1 VKRTH
6 WLSIGLFICAL
17 VAIFITGS
25 QSTAQEGE
33 PTPTPAFS
41 YINVEA
47 ARVRAAP
54 DETALSI
61 GTLLRDARVIPY
73 NRDESG
79 AWVLVEY
86 AQSFGWI
93 RRDLAVWVENI
104 DALPILT
111 TDNLTPTPAPRTP
124 SPTPRLVT
132 LTPVGSYIIARVN
145 VYVRTGPGLSF
156 TPLGVLTPG
165 SVVEPLNIDE
175 TGTWVL
181 IRYTYDQ
188 REEGSTEIRTI
199 DGFGWVT
206 RNVVLWVIDINE
218 LPILYDDALTP
229 TATFT
234 PSFTPSATPSETTSP
249 TFTPSPTV
257 TNTPTATITPSLTN
271 TDIPTETPSPTATNT
286 EFPSETPSA
295 TVTNTDMPSETPSA
309 TVTNTDAPT
318 ETPAEITQVVVV
330 NTDMP
335 SETATNTE
343 FPSETP
349 PPTATNTDT
358 PSETLSATA
367 TNTDAPTETPAEI
380 TQAVVVNTDM
390 PSETAT
396 NTEFPSETPP
406 PTATNTDTP
415 SETPSATVTNTD
427 TPIETA
433 TPTLSGDAT
442 AIDSPLGMNTETPT
456 LTNTDEPTITLLP
469 EETEL
474 PLGVGTEII
483 GLLPATETPTVA
495 VAIAQNATETP
506 LTSVS
511 IDEPLTT
518 TSALPIEAIFAGSV
532 LGIIILYVVL
542 YLRGQL
548 AVERYAN
555 GFVVDN
561 CPVCRKGHLEV
572 ETRIVRWMGIPRPRR
587 TVRCDNCRSLLRE
600 TGAHRWRYAVDKLAN
615 LAMYDRYNGLEV
627 DERTLQKLSENP
639 IRPSGED

>member
-1 VKRTH
+1 MKRTH

-61 GTLLRDARVIPY
+61 GTLLRDARVTPY

-79 AWVLVEY
+79 GWVLVEY

-111 TDNLTPTPAPRTP
+111 SDSLTPTPAPRTP

-132 LTPVGSYIIARVN
+132 LTPAGSYIIARVN

-181 IRYTYDQ
+181 IRYTYNQ
-188 REEGSTEIRTI
+188 REEGSTETRAI

-206 RNVVLWVIDINE
+206 RNVVLWIIDINE

-234 PSFTPSATPSETTSP
+234 PSFTPSATPSETSSP
-249 TFTPSPTV
+249 TVTPSPTV
-257 TNTPTATITPSLTN
+257 TNTPTATVTPSPTNTDIPTETPSPTVTNTDIPTETATNTDAPSETPSPTMANTDIPTETPAEITQAVVINTDVPTETATNTDIPTETPSATATN

-286 EFPSETPSA
+286 DIPTETPAEMTQAVVANTDIPSETPSATATNTDIPSETPSATATNTDIPTETPSA
-295 TVTNTDMPSETPSA
+295 TVTNTDI
-309 TVTNTDAPT
+309 
-318 ETPAEITQVVVV
+318 PAE
-330 NTDMP
+330 
-335 SETATNTE
+335 S
-343 FPSETP
+343 
-349 PPTATNTDT
+349 
-358 PSETLSATA
+358 
-367 TNTDAPTETPAEI
+367 
-380 TQAVVVNTDM
+380 
-390 PSETAT
+390 
-396 NTEFPSETPP
+396 
-406 PTATNTDTP
+406 
-415 SETPSATVTNTD
+415 
-427 TPIETA
+427 A

-442 AIDSPLGMNTETPT
+442 AIDVPLVVNTETPT
-456 LTNTDEPTITLLP
+456 LTNTDEPTSTP
-469 EETEL
+469 FSDETE
-474 PLGVGTEII
+474 PVGTEVI
-483 GLLPATETPTVA
+483 GLLPATETQTLEAGVA
-495 VAIAQNATETP
+495 SNATESP
-506 LTSVS
+506 LTSATV
-511 IDEPLTT
+511 DEPATPT
-518 TSALPIEAIFAGSV
+518 ASLPIEAILAGGA
-532 LGIIILYVVL
+532 LGIIILYVLL
-542 YLRGQL
+542 YLRGQA
-548 AVERYAN
+548 AVDRYTN
-555 GFVVDN
+555 GFVVDT

-600 TGAHRWRYAVDKLAN
+600 TGNHRWRYAVDKLAN

-627 DERTLQKLSENP
+627 DERTLQKLAENP

>member
-181 IRYTYDQ
+181 IRYTYNQ

-309 TVTNTDAPT
+309 TVTNMDAPT

-330 NTDMP
+330 TTDMP

-349 PPTATNTDT
+349 PPTATNTD
-358 PSETLSATA
+358 
-367 TNTDAPTETPAEI
+367 
-380 TQAVVVNTDM
+380 M
-390 PSETAT
+390 PSET
-396 NTEFPSETPP
+396 S
-406 PTATNTDTP
+406 
-415 SETPSATVTNTD
+415 SATVTNTD

-542 YLRGQL
+542 YLRGQS

>member
-1 VKRTH
+1 MKRTH

-17 VAIFITGS
+17 VAIFITS
-25 QSTAQEGE
+25 NQSTAQEGE

-41 YINVEA
+41 YIQVEA

-54 DETALSI
+54 NETALSI
-61 GTLLRDARVIPY
+61 GTLLRDVRVIPY

-79 AWVLVEY
+79 AWILVEY

-124 SPTPRLVT
+124 SATPRLVT
-132 LTPVGSYIIARVN
+132 LTPVGSYITARVN

-156 TPLGVLTPG
+156 TPLGILTPG

-181 IRYTYDQ
+181 IRYTYNH
-188 REEGSTEIRTI
+188 REEDSTEIRVI

-218 LPILYDDALTP
+218 LPILYDNALTP

-234 PSFTPSATPSETTSP
+234 PSFTPSATPSETNSP

-257 TNTPTATITPSLTN
+257 TNTATATITPSLTN
-271 TDIPTETPSPTATNT
+271 TET
-286 EFPSETPSA
+286 
-295 TVTNTDMPSETPSA
+295 
-309 TVTNTDAPT
+309 
-318 ETPAEITQVVVV
+318 
-330 NTDMP
+330 P
-335 SETATNTE
+335 SETATE
-343 FPSETP
+343 
-349 PPTATNTDT
+349 TATNTDI
-358 PSETLSATA
+358 PSETPTETA
-367 TNTDAPTETPAEI
+367 TNTDIPSETPTNTETPAEI
-380 TQAVVVNTDM
+380 TQAVVVNTDIPTQTPTEAPTNTQV
-390 PSETAT
+390 PSEIPTETAT
-396 NTEFPSETPP
+396 NTDIPSETPSP
-406 PTATNTDTP
+406 TATNTEMPSETPVEITQAVVMNTDVPTETATNTDTPTETPSPTATNTDTP
-415 SETPSATVTNTD
+415 TETPSPTVTNTD
-427 TPIETA
+427 IPTETA
-433 TPTLSGDAT
+433 TLTYTPTLSGDAT
-442 AIDSPLGMNTETPT
+442 AIDVPLVVNTETSTPTNPDEPTITPSSEATESLSGTEVVEVLLVTETPT
-456 LTNTDEPTITLLP
+456 LEA
-469 EETEL
+469 
-474 PLGVGTEII
+474 G
-483 GLLPATETPTVA
+483 
-495 VAIAQNATETP
+495 IAQNPTETP
-506 LTSVS
+506 LTSTTVEES
-511 IDEPLTT
+511 STT
-518 TSALPIEAIFAGSV
+518 TSSLPIEAILAGGV

-542 YLRGQL
+542 YLRGQA
-548 AVERYAN
+548 AVDRYAK

-561 CPVCRKGHLEV
+561 CPVCRKGHLDV

-600 TGAHRWRYAVDKLAN
+600 TGSHRWRYAVDKLAN